1 MIVAALALST
11 ALSAMQPTPSAV
23 DRSGQIERRPMIRP
37 PPSVERTPNIYR
49 PVPGCADIERK
60 VSEDQRETLKK
71 LGRLPNGIAQYAV
84 ARSVDGCPVP
94 APVGY
99 HPRAL
104 PGAADAPA
112 MRGDAPSNRR

>member
-1 MIVAALALST
+1 MILTALALSA
-11 ALSAMQPTPSAV
+11 ALSTAVARETPPVAPAAN
-23 DRSGQIERRPMIRP
+23 E
-37 PPSVERTPNIYR
+37 TLNLYR
-49 PVPGCADIERK
+49 PVAGCADIERK
-60 VSEDQRETLKK
+60 VSEDQRETLQK

-84 ARSVDGCPVP
+84 ARSVDGCPVA

>member
-1 MIVAALALST
+1 MILAALA
-11 ALSAMQPTPSAV
+11 AAAAAGAV
-23 DRSGQIERRPMIRP
+23 P
-37 PPSVERTPNIYR
+37 PKTERTPNLYR
-49 PVPGCADIERK
+49 PVPGCADIQRK
-60 VSEDQRETLKK
+60 VSEDQQETLKK

-94 APVGY
+94 TPVGY
-99 HPRAL
+99 HPPAL